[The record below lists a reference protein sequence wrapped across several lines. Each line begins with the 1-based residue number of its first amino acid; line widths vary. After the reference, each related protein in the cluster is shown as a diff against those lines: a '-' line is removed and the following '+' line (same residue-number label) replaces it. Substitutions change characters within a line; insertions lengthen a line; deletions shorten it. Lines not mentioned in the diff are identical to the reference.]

1 MARVIGEWLTDM
13 GLGKYAE
20 TFLAN
25 DIDLDLLPD
34 LAEADLERLGVSL
47 GHRKRL
53 LRAIA
58 ELPALATRTLPSG
71 EPARTEPPQ
80 PSAERRQ
87 LTVMFVDLVGSTQL
101 SRRLDPEVMR
111 DVIRAYQDLVAGEAA
126 RFEGHIAKF
135 MGDGVLA
142 YFGWPQAHENSAE
155 RAVRAG
161 LAMTGA
167 IGRLTSLAGRP
178 LAARVGIASGL
189 VVVGDLIGR
198 GAAREQTV
206 VGDAPNLAARLQSLA
221 DPSSVVID
229 VATRRQ
235 IGGLFE
241 LTGLG
246 EQALKGFDEP
256 VPAWRVEGESGAE
269 SRFEALH
276 GERLTPL
283 IGRTH
288 EIGLLLERFE
298 RAKFGE
304 GQVVLL
310 PGEPGIGKSRVV
322 RALRERL
329 QGEGH
334 IYLRHFCSP
343 FHVNS
348 AFYPIVGLIERL
360 AEFKRDDTLD
370 VRLNKLEAFLDGI
383 HCSPP
388 EAAPLLASLL
398 SLSSGERYPPLIL
411 APEAQKQRTI
421 EVLVD
426 LLSGLASEQ
435 PVLAV
440 YEDLHWVDPSTLG
453 LLELVV
459 DRVQKLAVLVV
470 LTFRP
475 EFDPPWPDRGHVTS
489 LRLGRLGRRQGT
501 SMIEAM
507 MGGKTLPAE
516 ILDQIVTKTDGVPL
530 FIEELTKNLLESELL
545 REGESHYELIGP
557 LSVPAIPATLRDSV
571 LARFDRLGDA
581 KETAQLCA
589 AIGREFSYE
598 LLAAVSPL
606 DGDALQEMLAQL
618 TRAELI
624 FRRGSPPNATY
635 TFKHALVQDAA
646 YGRLLKSRR
655 QELHSRIARVL
666 RERFSHLIAAEPE
679 LLAHHHTEAGELE
692 QAVENWLAAGRRA
705 IERSANFEAVAHLRR
720 GLKLIDEMPEDT
732 DRERRELKLQIAIG
746 SPLLATK
753 GYATPEVGMTYAR
766 ARELCDRVGDEAQRL
781 PVLYGQCAYQIVR
794 ADNSAARPSA
804 QEFLREA
811 ERQGDASVALVARRV
826 VGFTQYEQGSLV
838 ACRDSMQKVCD
849 LYVEER
855 DGHLGFQ
862 YGQNPLP
869 PAMAVM
875 AIAIWLLGDID
886 RALRMRAEV
895 IRLCNATGH
904 ANTRA
909 YAQLFSGCVLG
920 ILLQDWA
927 GVREHGAALI
937 TFTEQRRMPMWH
949 AWAKFYHTFAAAA
962 QAPTAALVG
971 QMQKALAETDATGA
985 RNNLTFH
992 LAMLAEVH
1000 GRVGQAARGLKVAD
1014 DALALVEETDE
1025 RWWEA
1030 DIHRVKGELFLLVDG
1045 GKSSE
1050 AEACFGKAMTVAR
1063 SQSAKSLELRA
1074 AVSMARL
1081 LRQTGKADKAGAQLS
1096 ATLGA
1101 FNQQAETADVAA
1113 AKALLQELGR

>member
-1 MARVIGEWLTDM
+1 MARVIGEWLTEI

-25 DIDLDLLPD
+25 DIDLDVLPD
-34 LAEADLERLGVSL
+34 LDDSDLERLGVSL
-47 GHRKRL
+47 GHRKKL

-58 ELPALATRTLPSG
+58 DLSAAATVRPRSDRPRAPEPS
-71 EPARTEPPQ
+71 
-80 PSAERRQ
+80 PSAAERRQ
-87 LTVMFVDLVGSTQL
+87 LTVMFVDLVGSTEL

-111 DVIRAYQDLVAGEAA
+111 EVIRAYQDLVAGEAA

-161 LAMTGA
+161 LAMTA
-167 IGRLTSLAGRP
+167 AVGRLTNLTGKP

-198 GAAREQTV
+198 GAAQEQTV
-206 VGDAPNLAARLQSLA
+206 VGDAPNLAARLQALA
-221 DPSSVVID
+221 GPASVVID
-229 VATRRQ
+229 AGTRRQ

-241 LTGLG
+241 LTSIG
-246 EQALKGFDEP
+246 EHAMKGFDEP
-256 VPAWRVEGESGAE
+256 VPAWRVDGESTAE

-283 IGRTH
+283 IGREH

-298 RAKFGE
+298 RAKYGE

-322 RALRERL
+322 RALCERL
-329 QGEGH
+329 QGEAYT
-334 IYLRHFCSP
+334 YLRHFCSP
-343 FHVNS
+343 FHANS
-348 AFYPIVGLIERL
+348 AFYPIVGLIERMAGFAREDAL
-360 AEFKRDDTLD
+360 QTRLD
-370 VRLNKLEAFLDGI
+370 KLQAFLERVPGRPAD
-383 HCSPP
+383 
-388 EAAPLLASLL
+388 ATPLLASLL
-398 SLSSGERYPPLIL
+398 SLPSGDRYPPLSL

-426 LLSGLASEQ
+426 LLAGMANQQ

-453 LLELVV
+453 LLDLVV
-459 DRVQKLAVLVV
+459 DRVQKLAALVV

-475 EFDPPWPDRGHVTS
+475 EFEPPWLDRGHVTS
-489 LRLGRLGRRQGT
+489 LRLGRLARRQGA
-501 SMIEAM
+501 SMIEAV

-530 FIEELTKNLLESELL
+530 FIEELTKSLLESELL
-545 REGESHYELIGP
+545 REAESRYELTGP
-557 LSVPAIPATLRDSV
+557 LSTPAIPATLQDSV
-571 LARFDRLGDA
+571 LARFDRLGNA
-581 KETAQLCA
+581 KETAQLGA

-606 DGDALQEMLAQL
+606 ADDELQEMLAQL

-666 RERFSHLIAAEPE
+666 RERFSHLIAAQPE

-692 QAVENWLAAGRRA
+692 LAVENWLAAGRRA

-720 GLKLIDEMPEDT
+720 GLKLIDEMPNDA
-732 DRERRELKLQIAIG
+732 DRERRELRLQIAIG

-753 GYATPEVGMTYAR
+753 GYAAPEVGMTYAR
-766 ARELCDRVGDEAQRL
+766 ARELCDRVGDKAQRL

-794 ADNSAARPSA
+794 ADNRAARPSA

-826 VGFTQYEQGSLV
+826 VGFTQYEQGSLI
-838 ACRDSMQKVCD
+838 ACRNSMQQVCD

-855 DGHLGFQ
+855 DGNLGFQ
-862 YGQNPLP
+862 YRSE
-869 PAMAVM
+869 PASPCDGGDGGRHLASRRHRSRLADARGGDAPVQCHRPREY
-875 AIAIWLLGDID
+875 ACLCAELL
-886 RALRMRAEV
+886 RV
-895 IRLCNATGH
+895 CVGH
-904 ANTRA
+904 
-909 YAQLFSGCVLG
+909 
-920 ILLQDWA
+920 
-927 GVREHGAALI
+927 
-937 TFTEQRRMPMWH
+937 
-949 AWAKFYHTFAAAA
+949 
-962 QAPTAALVG
+962 TAAGLG
-971 QMQKALAETDATGA
+971 RRPGA
-985 RNNLTFH
+985 WR
-992 LAMLAEVH
+992 
-1000 GRVGQAARGLKVAD
+1000 RAD
-1014 DALALVEETDE
+1014 DLYRT
-1025 RWWEA
+1025 
-1030 DIHRVKGELFLLVDG
+1030 
-1045 GKSSE
+1045 
-1050 AEACFGKAMTVAR
+1050 
-1063 SQSAKSLELRA
+1063 
-1074 AVSMARL
+1074 
-1081 LRQTGKADKAGAQLS
+1081 AQD
-1096 ATLGA
+1096 
-1101 FNQQAETADVAA
+1101 ADVARLGEILSHLRRCSAGAHGGVGRADA
-1113 AKALLQELGR
+1113 AGLGGDRGNRRQEQPHLPSRHAGGRARPGRPGGEGIESGRRCLGAGGEDR